1 MRRGRPL
8 RRLIAAVIAGLA
20 ALPVGLAS
28 AAPQGCRDI
37 VAPEQRLECYD
48 HAARMTES
56 AATGDSRTGS
66 ILSDL
71 WDISE
76 DQTRRVLKVRA
87 HRVNYFLPIR
97 HSGSPD
103 VEPWSP
109 TLGSSRVDPVSRN
122 EAKFQISIKSRLLQ
136 GLMDDRLDV
145 WLGYSQQAHWQ
156 IYSESS
162 PFREVNFEPE
172 VMAVWRTSQDLPGGW
187 QWRFVNFGMVH
198 QSNGRGGAA
207 SRSWNRV
214 YAQFGLDHGPDLA
227 VLLRPW
233 WRLPESARNDNNPDV
248 VDYVGRM
255 DATLMYRAGALALEL
270 TLRSNLDPGR
280 PGGALQFNGYLPL
293 YRGLKGYLQ
302 VFSGYGESLIDYNHR
317 QTTVGLGFALVD
329 WM

>member
-1 MRRGRPL
+1 MTRGRDF
-8 RRLIAAVIAGLA
+8 RRRIAAAIAGLI
-20 ALPVGLAS
+20 ALPGGLAS
-28 AAPQGCRDI
+28 ATPQGCRDI

-48 HAARMTES
+48 QAARMTES
-56 AATGDSRTGS
+56 AVIRDSRKAS

-87 HRVNYFLPIR
+87 HRVNYFLPFR
-97 HSGSPD
+97 HSASPD

-109 TLGSSRVDPVSRN
+109 TLGGTRVDPVSQN

-172 VMAVWRTSQDLPGGW
+172 VMAVWRTAQDLPGGW
-187 QWRFVNFGMVH
+187 QWRFVNFGLVH

-214 YAQFGLDHGPDLA
+214 YAQFGIDHGPDLA

-255 DATLMYRAGALALEL
+255 DATLMFRTGALALEL
-270 TLRSNLDPGR
+270 TLRSNLDPGQ

>member
-1 MRRGRPL
+1 MAT
-8 RRLIAAVIAGLA
+8 LIALHAGIACA
-20 ALPVGLAS
+20 
-28 AAPQGCRDI
+28 AAPGCRDI
-37 VAPEQRLECYD
+37 VAPEQRLACYD
-48 HAARMTES
+48 EAARAIEPV
-56 AATGDSRTGS
+56 AAQPESRTS

-71 WDISE
+71 WDISA

-97 HSGSPD
+97 HSSGPSA
-103 VEPWSP
+103 EPWSP
-109 TLGSSRVDPVSRN
+109 TLGRTRVDPVSQS

-136 GLMDDRLDV
+136 GLMDDRLDL

-156 IYSESS
+156 VYSESS

-172 VMAVWRTSQDLPGGW
+172 LMAVLRTGKDLPAGW
-187 QWRFVNFGMVH
+187 QWRFVNVGVVH
-198 QSNGRGGAA
+198 QSNGRGGTA

-214 YAQFGLDHGPDLA
+214 YAQFGFEHGRDLA

-233 WRLPESARNDNNPDV
+233 WRLPESARNDNNPDIA
-248 VDYVGRM
+248 DYVGRM
-255 DATLMYRAGALALEL
+255 DATVMYRTGGLALEL
-270 TLRSNLDPGR
+270 TLRSNLDPSR
-280 PGGALQFNGYLPL
+280 PGGALLFNGYLPL
-293 YRGLKGYLQ
+293 YRGLKACVQ

>member
-1 MRRGRPL
+1 
-8 RRLIAAVIAGLA
+8 
-20 ALPVGLAS
+20 
-28 AAPQGCRDI
+28 
-37 VAPEQRLECYD
+37 
-48 HAARMTES
+48 
-56 AATGDSRTGS
+56 
-66 ILSDL
+66 
-71 WDISE
+71 
-76 DQTRRVLKVRA
+76 
-87 HRVNYFLPIR
+87 
-97 HSGSPD
+97 
-103 VEPWSP
+103 
-109 TLGSSRVDPVSRN
+109 
-122 EAKFQISIKSRLLQ
+122 
-136 GLMDDRLDV
+136 
-145 WLGYSQQAHWQ
+145 
-156 IYSESS
+156 
-162 PFREVNFEPE
+162 
-172 VMAVWRTSQDLPGGW
+172 
-187 QWRFVNFGMVH
+187 MVH

-255 DATLMYRAGALALEL
+255 DATLMYRTGGLALEL

-280 PGGALQFNGYLPL
+280 PGGALQLNGYLPL